1 MYKQLT
7 SEQRYTISV
16 LLQKKM
22 SRTFIAQVINVSTS
36 TVSREITRNSNVK
49 GVYDPRQAELKKC
62 RRKSKNPGNR
72 SISLALRAEVFRLIR
87 DEQWSPEQVSGR
99 LSLMGQKVCKS
110 TIYNWINSTSPHY
123 KDNIRKCL
131 RHKGKKY
138 KKSVESKA
146 TPIRNRVSIDERPN
160 EGFGESVGDLEMDT
174 IVGKDGKGAIVT
186 LVDKSS
192 SLLLM
197 RKLDTGK
204 KAAPLAQAVIDIVKE
219 AKIKVRSITTDNGTE
234 FAEHEAI
241 SKGLGC
247 NVYFAHPYSSWEKGA
262 IENANGLIRQYIP
275 KKENFDNYT
284 HSEIRTIQDKLNARP
299 RKKIDFLTPTE
310 VVLGYSY

>member
-72 SISLALRAEVFRLIR
+72 SISLMLRAEVFQLIR

-123 KDNIRKCL
+123 KYNIRKCL

-138 KKSVESKA
+138 KKSVEGKA

-186 LVDKSS
+186 LVDKYS

-284 HSEIRTIQDKLNARP
+284 YSEIRTIQDKLNARP

>member
-1 MYKQLT
+1 M
-7 SEQRYTISV
+7 
-16 LLQKKM
+16 
-22 SRTFIAQVINVSTS
+22 
-36 TVSREITRNSNVK
+36 
-49 GVYDPRQAELKKC
+49 
-62 RRKSKNPGNR
+62 
-72 SISLALRAEVFRLIR
+72 LRAEVFQLIR
-87 DEQWSPEQVSGR
+87 NEQWSPEQVSGR

-123 KDNIRKCL
+123 KDNIRKYL

-138 KKSVESKA
+138 KKSVEGKA
-146 TPIRNRVSIDERPN
+146 TPIRNRVSIDERPD

-186 LVDKSS
+186 LVDKYS

-299 RKKIDFLTPTE
+299 RKKFDFLTPNE

>member
-1 MYKQLT
+1 M
-7 SEQRYTISV
+7 SETQR
-16 LLQKKM
+16 Q
-22 SRTFIAQVINVSTS
+22 
-36 TVSREITRNSNVK
+36 EI
-49 GVYDPRQAELKKC
+49 Q
-62 RRKSKNPGNR
+62 
-72 SISLALRAEVFRLIR
+72 
-87 DEQWSPEQVSGR
+87 
-99 LSLMGQKVCKS
+99 
-110 TIYNWINSTSPHY
+110 
-123 KDNIRKCL
+123 
-131 RHKGKKY
+131 
-138 KKSVESKA
+138 KSVEGKA

-186 LVDKSS
+186 LVDKYS

-247 NVYFAHPYSSWEKGA
+247 NVYLRIHTALG
-262 IENANGLIRQYIP
+262 
-275 KKENFDNYT
+275 
-284 HSEIRTIQDKLNARP
+284 
-299 RKKIDFLTPTE
+299 RK
-310 VVLGYSY
+310 VR

>member
-1 MYKQLT
+1 M
-7 SEQRYTISV
+7 
-16 LLQKKM
+16 
-22 SRTFIAQVINVSTS
+22 
-36 TVSREITRNSNVK
+36 
-49 GVYDPRQAELKKC
+49 
-62 RRKSKNPGNR
+62 
-72 SISLALRAEVFRLIR
+72 
-87 DEQWSPEQVSGR
+87 
-99 LSLMGQKVCKS
+99 
-110 TIYNWINSTSPHY
+110 
-123 KDNIRKCL
+123 
-131 RHKGKKY
+131 
-138 KKSVESKA
+138 
-146 TPIRNRVSIDERPN
+146 SIDERPN

-186 LVDKSS
+186 LVDKYS

-219 AKIKVRSITTDNGTE
+219 AKIKERSITTDNGTE

-247 NVYFAHPYSSWEKGA
+247 NVYFAHPYSSWEQGA

-284 HSEIRTIQDKLNARP
+284 HFEIRTIQDKLNARP